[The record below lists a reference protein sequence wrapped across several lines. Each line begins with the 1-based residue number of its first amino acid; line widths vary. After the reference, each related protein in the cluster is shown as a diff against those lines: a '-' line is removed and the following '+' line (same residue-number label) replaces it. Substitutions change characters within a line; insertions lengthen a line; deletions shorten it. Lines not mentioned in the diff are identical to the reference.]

1 MRLES
6 LIGEIV
12 DEMRKKIATNRTVA
26 QEEAEE
32 TAKIV
37 GMSAIK
43 YGDLSNQASK
53 DYVFD
58 VERFT
63 SFEGNTGP
71 YILYTIVRIKSI
83 LNKYQA
89 DGKEISSLKVE
100 PAHDE
105 NEKALM
111 LEVLKYND
119 VIESAFEELALHKIC
134 AYIYDLANAFN
145 RFYHET
151 KILAEEDVTKQ
162 KGYIALLALTK
173 RVLESCI
180 DVLGFAAPERM

>member
-1 MRLES
+1 MRLEN
-6 LIGEIV
+6 LISEIEE
-12 DEMRKKIATNRTVA
+12 EMQKKISENRTVA
-26 QEEAEE
+26 EDEAAN
-32 TAKIV
+32 TARIV

-58 VERFT
+58 VDRFT

-89 DGKEISSLKVE
+89 DGRGLVGLKIGC
-100 PAHDE
+100 ARND

-111 LEVLKYND
+111 LELLKYND
-119 VIESAFEELALHKIC
+119 VTESSFEELALHKIC

-151 KILAEEDVTKQ
+151 KILAEEDEEKQ
-162 KGYIALLALTK
+162 KGYIALLMLTR

-180 DVLGFAAPERM
+180 DVLGFEAPERM